1 MELNR
6 KRFAILGDSYSTF
19 LGHIPSHYSPYYP
32 RPEAV
37 PDVLRVEDTWWH
49 RLAESTGMTLTVND
63 SYSGST
69 VCNTIREGLPAESSF
84 VRRMDNYL
92 AENFFAEHNIE
103 TMFLFGGTNDSW
115 IDAPIGRNK
124 YADRTQEDLMYVL
137 PAFCAL
143 IEQAK
148 AAVKELIVV
157 INTEL
162 KYEITD
168 GIMKACEKNDVK
180 YVLLKE
186 IDKEGGHPTELGMR
200 QICDQIKV
208 CLG

>member
-1 MELNR
+1 MKNI
-6 KRFAILGDSYSTF
+6 FIMGDSYSTYE
-19 LGHIPSHYSPYYP
+19 GYIPEGYHAYYGDEIE
-32 RPEAV
+32 RV
-37 PDVLRVEDTWWH
+37 PVICGVDKTWW
-49 RLAESTGMTLTVND
+49 RMLAREQGLNIVRND

>member
-1 MELNR
+1 MKNI
-6 KRFAILGDSYSTF
+6 FIMGDSYSTYE
-19 LGHIPSHYSPYYP
+19 GYIPEGYHAYYGD
-32 RPEAV
+32 AV
-37 PDVLRVEDTWWH
+37 ESTPVICGVDKTWW
-49 RLAESTGMTLTVND
+49 RMLAREQGVNIVRND

-69 VCNTIREGLPAESSF
+69 VCNTIREGLPGESSF
-84 VRRMDNYL
+84 VRRMDKYL
-92 AENFFAEHNIE
+92 AENFFAEHNID

-124 YADRTQEDLMYVL
+124 YADRTQKDLMYVL
-137 PAFCAL
+137 PAFCEL
-143 IEQAK
+143 IEKAK

-168 GIMKACEKNDVK
+168 GIMKACGKNGVK

-186 IDKEGGHPTELGMR
+186 IDKVSGHPTELGMR